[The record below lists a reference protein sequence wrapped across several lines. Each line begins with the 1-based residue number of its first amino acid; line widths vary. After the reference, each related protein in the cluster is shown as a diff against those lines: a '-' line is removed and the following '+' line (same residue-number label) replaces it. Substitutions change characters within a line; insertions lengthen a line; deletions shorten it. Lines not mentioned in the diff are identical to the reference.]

1 VAGLALG
8 SVVGLALGLAF
19 ALAEDI
25 AKPRADNASPLS
37 PLTSWRSDR
46 AHGSTAALA
55 SGLAYGILVGLMT
68 GTPDGLG
75 TGGLWTGVTAGLGT
89 ALGTVLGGTLILP
102 RTWPASLT
110 FAQLAAR
117 RHTPVHLMLF
127 LEDAR
132 DRNVLRTIGPV
143 YQFRHAR
150 LQDRLAETSLAP
162 GGICQWAGGTNSGW
176 SSRRSQVPSGCLR
189 ATCARAPAP
198 SFGGVEVRAMPS
210 LISVASGGSCSKCGA
225 FASTFSHNPRMASR
239 PAVWRPGG

>member
-1 VAGLALG
+1 MSPVGGLALG

-117 RHTPVHLMLF
+117 RHTPVRLMRF

-132 DRNVLRTIGPV
+132 DRNVLRTIGSA

-150 LQDRLAETSLAP
+150 LQDRLAERGS
-162 GGICQWAGGTNSGW
+162 
-176 SSRRSQVPSGCLR
+176 LR
-189 ATCARAPAP
+189 AVSVSGRAGQTRAGRAGAARCRRVACEPPVPGRPRRP
-198 SFGGVEVRAMPS
+198 SA
-210 LISVASGGSCSKCGA
+210 GS
-225 FASTFSHNPRMASR
+225 R
-239 PAVWRPGG
+239 